1 MTPSDYTW
9 RLFRPSLPLLPP
21 IGRVGTQGK
30 SRPLPLLPG
39 SNGGGQRAWG
49 ELARRPMR
57 EKRVGGGG
65 KGGEVGKGCGCW
77 CGGTGCWCFDWQ
89 YSLYITILVFF
100 CFCFCFVYRGGSA
113 TMRWSS
119 THVLFGSL
127 GHLWPRGGGV
137 YPMSIFVG
145 AADRVRT

>member
-65 KGGEVGKGCGCW
+65 KGEKWGRGVDVGVGVRGV
-77 CGGTGCWCFDWQ
+77 GVLTG
-89 YSLYITILVFF
+89 SI
-100 CFCFCFVYRGGSA
+100 VY
-113 TMRWSS
+113 T
-119 THVLFGSL
+119 LQF
-127 GHLWPRGGGV
+127 
-137 YPMSIFVG
+137 
-145 AADRVRT
+145 